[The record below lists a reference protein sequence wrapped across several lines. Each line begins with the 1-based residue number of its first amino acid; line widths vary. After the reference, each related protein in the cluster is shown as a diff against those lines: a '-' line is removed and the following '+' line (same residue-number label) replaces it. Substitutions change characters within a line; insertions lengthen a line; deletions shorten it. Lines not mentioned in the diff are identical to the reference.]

1 MCGEYKNLFLL
12 LDTNMGSPPHVWRI
26 LSCSSELFSAL
37 GITSTCV
44 ENTSRRCQHVHGI
57 RDHLHMCGEYLI
69 LGSAMPFSIGSP
81 PHVWRIL
88 MKPCINALN
97 AGITSTYVENT
108 DYAYRSDREVE
119 DHLHIRGEYK

>member
-1 MCGEYKNLFLL
+1 M
-12 LDTNMGSPPHVWRI
+12 WRI
-26 LSCSSELFSAL
+26 QKSILAAGYKY

-44 ENTSRRCQHVHGI
+44 ENTILQLRALLST